1 VDTGMLDDVVNP
13 DWPYLGRAM
22 PDSAS
27 QRPGSIHMVLKGN
40 SLVRAGSDTDVSSH
54 DQRSCH

>member
-27 QRPGSIHMVLKGN
+27 QRPGSIL
-40 SLVRAGSDTDVSSH
+40 T
-54 DQRSCH
+54 